1 MVIKHK
7 FFAQK
12 IIIKLRTRARE
23 FSLLRKIRRKETGR
37 AAMVKMEPVEE
48 LEMKSILYLFYHLV
62 VYIFFPFIQH

>member
-12 IIIKLRTRARE
+12 NYNGKLRTRARE

-37 AAMVKMEPVEE
+37 AVMVKRERVEE
-48 LEMKSILYLFYHLV
+48 QKIKSITILYLY
-62 VYIFFPFIQH
+62 

>member
-23 FSLLRKIRRKETGR
+23 FSLLRKIRRKEMGR
-37 AAMVKMEPVEE
+37 EAMVKMEPVEE
-48 LEMKSILYLFYHLV
+48 LEMKSITWFYDLV
-62 VYIFFPFIQH
+62 VYLYFSPFIQH